1 MPKHLTIIGAG
12 AGLVSAALFASA
24 AVSPQLAIILFY
36 LAPLPLCLAGLGWG
50 RSAAYVAS
58 LASTLVIA
66 LSLGP
71 IVAMLFAVVFA
82 APIAFLVHLTLL
94 SRAPADP
101 QGGTGAA
108 SVDWYPPGRLVGWTA
123 VIAGALAALV
133 ILIAGYD
140 QEAYRQSIT
149 DFLSSPAL
157 KELDPDGTLFTP
169 ETIKNLTVLI
179 AKALPGMIAM
189 SWLTIVLFNLW
200 LAGVIVNASGRALRP
215 WPKLQDLELPPM
227 FVAVFAGA
235 IVVSFIPG
243 LIGLL
248 ATGLA
253 GAMLLAYVLQGL
265 AVIHTFSRTVPFR
278 GLLLTAVYLGIFL
291 LGWVAILVAILG
303 LGEPL
308 FGLRARGPQSGQPPH
323 DNKSN

>member
-1 MPKHLTIIGAG
+1 MPTHLIIGAG

-24 AVSPQLAIILFY
+24 TVSPSLAIILFY

-50 RSAAYVAS
+50 RSSAFVAS
-58 LASTLVIA
+58 LSSTVIIA

-82 APIAFLVHLTLL
+82 APIAFLVHLILL
-94 SRAPADP
+94 SRAAVEP
-101 QGGTGAA
+101 QGSNAA
-108 SVDWYPPGRLVGWTA
+108 ANVEWYPPGRLVGWAA
-123 VIAGALAALV
+123 VIAGALAGLV
-133 ILIAGYD
+133 LLTVGYD
-140 QEAYRQSIT
+140 QEVYNQSIT
-149 DFLSSPAL
+149 DFLNSPAL
-157 KELDPDGTLFTP
+157 KDLDPDGTLFTR
-169 ETIKNLTVLI
+169 ETIENLTVLI

-200 LAGVIVNASGRALRP
+200 LAGFIVKASGRALRP
-215 WPKLQDLELPPM
+215 WPKLQDLELPGM
-227 FVAVFAGA
+227 YVAVFAGA

-253 GAMLLAYVLQGL
+253 GAMLLAFVLQGL
-265 AVIHTFSRTVPFR
+265 AVIHTFSLAMPLR
-278 GLLLTAVYLGIFL
+278 GFLLTAVYLGIFL